1 MQKEALA
8 AKRGREPHD
17 SSREPNC
24 PPPQVA
30 LARSSKAHLGPTS
43 HHCRCEQLSGMQS
56 YGNRRTK
63 PESKCLGEQNTPPH
77 RSRRQALSPKLTRWF
92 LHRCPPKRGN
102 ELQKRQLLLQIISSP
117 TRRSRRFFLRL
128 GRIEFPTGCHDFKT
142 LARYNRKLWMRRVE
156 KGGVLGFEFGCLTT
170 QFPRSTPPCESVTIR
185 RWLCQ
190 PRLPRTC

>member
-1 MQKEALA
+1 MLVGGLISHGNEKNKHRSKAAVMQKEALA

-117 TRRSRRFFLRL
+117 TRRSRRFFL
-128 GRIEFPTGCHDFKT
+128 FKRMSWSM
-142 LARYNRKLWMRRVE
+142 LA
-156 KGGVLGFEFGCLTT
+156 
-170 QFPRSTPPCESVTIR
+170 
-185 RWLCQ
+185 
-190 PRLPRTC
+190 